1 MVDVLY
7 PPVGFHFKVEFDLSG
22 ISENDFR
29 FQEVSGISTEL
40 ETESIKEGGENRF
53 LHHLPIRA
61 KYNDL
66 VLKRGLL
73 SDSTLLEWC
82 KDAIEN
88 LSISPTNVWV
98 TLLNEQQEPLQTYSF
113 VNAWPKKWSISDFN
127 AQESRLVVETL
138 ELSYQYFK
146 IIS

>member
-73 SDSTLLEWC
+73 NDSTLLEWC